1 MGAIPTVLQT
11 VTPIR
16 QVAMA
21 DIQTETC
28 KGNIIVVDDTPVNL
42 RLLSAMLTRQGYH
55 VRAFGDGPTA
65 LDAAHDCPP
74 DLFLLDITMP
84 GMNGYEVCEALK
96 REEQTCDIPIIF
108 ISALDEVLDKVK
120 AFTVG
125 GVDYITK
132 PFHFEEVL
140 VRIQTHITLRRL
152 QRQLQSTNTELEQRV
167 AERTAELVALNESY
181 ERFVPREFLSLL
193 QKEHIGETR
202 LGDQVQR
209 DMTVMFSDIR
219 SFTNLSET
227 MTPQENFNFINAY
240 LGRVGPVIRQH
251 RGIVDKFVGDGIM
264 ALFPRQPS
272 DALNAAI
279 DTIKAVRLYNQH
291 RHNTGYNP
299 IAVSIG
305 MHTGSL
311 MLGIIGESQR
321 MQGTVISD
329 AVNIA
334 ARLERLTR
342 LYGASIVISAD
353 MFQRVN
359 QRERYQ
365 HRFVDKVQ
373 VNGKRAPVSV
383 YEIFDADEEPQRAAK
398 VETRGLFQEGLERY
412 YAKAFSE
419 ASVKFHKV
427 LERNPSDRAARMYL
441 ERAGRFMVQGVPSNW
456 DGVERLSE
464 K

>member
-1 MGAIPTVLQT
+1 MTDFQA
-11 VTPIR
+11 
-16 QVAMA
+16 
-21 DIQTETC
+21 ETS
-28 KGNIIVVDDTPVNL
+28 KGDIIVVEDTPVNL
-42 RLLSAMLTRQGYH
+42 RLLSSMLTKQGYH
-55 VRAFGDGPTA
+55 VRGFPNGP
-65 LDAAHDCPP
+65 DAIEAARIAPP

-84 GMNGYEVCEALK
+84 DMNGYEVCEVLK
-96 REEQTCDIPIIF
+96 RHDDTRDSPVIF

-152 QRQLQSTNTELEQRV
+152 QRQLQASNMALEQRV

-202 LGDQVQR
+202 LGDQIQR
-209 DMTVMFSDIR
+209 DMTIMFSDIR
-219 SFTNLSET
+219 SFTTLSES

-240 LGRVGPVIRQH
+240 LGRVSPVIRQH

-264 ALFPRQPS
+264 ALFPHQPD

-279 DTIKAVRLYNQH
+279 EMVKAVRLYNQH
-291 RHNTGYNP
+291 RNNSGYKP
-299 IAVSIG
+299 IAISIG
-305 MHTGSL
+305 LHTGSL

-321 MQGTVISD
+321 LQGTVISD
-329 AVNIA
+329 AVNVS

-353 MFQRVN
+353 MFQRIE
-359 QRERYQ
+359 QRERYLY
-365 HRFVDKVQ
+365 RFVDKVQ
-373 VNGKRAPVSV
+373 VNGKREPVSV
-383 YEIFDADEEPQRAAK
+383 YEVFDADEETQRAAK
-398 VETRGLFQEGLERY
+398 EETRQLFQEGLERY
-412 YAKAFSE
+412 YARAFSE
-419 ASVKFHKV
+419 ASVRFHKV
-427 LERNPSDRAARMYL
+427 LERNATDRAARMYL
-441 ERAGRFMVQGVPSNW
+441 ERAGRLMVQGVPSDW